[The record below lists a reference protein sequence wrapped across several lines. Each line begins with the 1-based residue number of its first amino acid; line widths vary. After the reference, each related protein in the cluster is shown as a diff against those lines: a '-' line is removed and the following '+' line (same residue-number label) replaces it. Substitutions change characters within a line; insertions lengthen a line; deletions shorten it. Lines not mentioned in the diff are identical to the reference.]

1 MLHKNLIEILG
12 KQGAVRDGDA
22 WVVPQGVQTTVYLS
36 LDEESLI
43 IDKVS
48 RLEIYNEFALILTQR
63 KERYAVEVGEIRAVR
78 STPESNGPGYR

>member
-48 RLEIYNEFALILTQR
+48 RLEIYNEFALVLTQR
-63 KERYAVEVGEIRAVR
+63 KERYAVELDGIRALR
-78 STPESNGPGYR
+78 FLAESK